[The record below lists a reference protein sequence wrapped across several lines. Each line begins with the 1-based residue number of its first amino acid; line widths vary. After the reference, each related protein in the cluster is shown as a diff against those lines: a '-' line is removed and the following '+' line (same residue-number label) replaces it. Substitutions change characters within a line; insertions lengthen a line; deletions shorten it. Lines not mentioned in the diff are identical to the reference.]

1 MSKPEMWRATQ
12 AQARGAESSQMQKW
26 WNLSEGKNHR
36 SPYADACGLKGLDTL
51 CRDVIRLA
59 AAPS

>member
-1 MSKPEMWRATQ
+1 MWRAAQ

-26 WNLSEGKNHR
+26 SKLFEGKIHR
-36 SPYADACGLKGLDTL
+36 SPYADACGLKGLDML

>member
-1 MSKPEMWRATQ
+1 MWRAAQ
-12 AQARGAESSQMQKW
+12 AQARLAEPSQMRKW
-26 WNLSEGKNHR
+26 SNLFEGKNHR

-59 AAPS
+59 AAPL